1 MPSLPRIPP
10 TPQYGRRRC
19 RKRVMTSTIDAES
32 GRALAPSTAAP
43 DWALEIHGLVKHFD
57 EKKAVDGID
66 LAVPRGSFTGLLG
79 PNGAGKS
86 TTLAMI
92 SGLLRPDAGTIRVVG
107 HDVWADPVAN
117 KARIGV
123 VPETLLLF
131 ERLSGRELLEYVGRL
146 RTLDPEVVEHRA
158 EELLAVL
165 ELEEAANK
173 LVVDYSQ
180 GMRKKISLAA
190 ALLHVPEVLFLD
202 EPFESVDP
210 ISVRAIR
217 SVLDQLVQTGATVVF
232 SSHVMATVEALCDHV
247 AIMHEGK
254 LVSVGPMDQVRDG
267 GSLDD
272 AFASAVGAAGKIQRE
287 VTFFSPTTS

>member
-1 MPSLPRIPP
+1 ML
-10 TPQYGRRRC
+10 
-19 RKRVMTSTIDAES
+19 DAES
-32 GRALAPSTAAP
+32 DPSTASSSVTP

-92 SGLLRPDAGTIRVVG
+92 TGLLRPDAGTIRVVG
-107 HDVWADPVAN
+107 HDVWSDPVAN
-117 KARIGV
+117 KSRIGV

-146 RTLDPEVVEHRA
+146 RKLDSDIVDHRA
-158 EELLAVL
+158 AELLAVL

-217 SVLDQLVQTGATVVF
+217 SVLDQLVRTGATVVF
-232 SSHVMATVEALCDHV
+232 SSHVMATVESLCDQV

-254 LVSVGPMDQVRDG
+254 LVSVGSMEHVRDG
-267 GSLDD
+267 GSLED
-272 AFASAVGAAGKIQRE
+272 AFATAVGASGRTQRE
-287 VTFFSPTTS
+287 VTFFAPNQG